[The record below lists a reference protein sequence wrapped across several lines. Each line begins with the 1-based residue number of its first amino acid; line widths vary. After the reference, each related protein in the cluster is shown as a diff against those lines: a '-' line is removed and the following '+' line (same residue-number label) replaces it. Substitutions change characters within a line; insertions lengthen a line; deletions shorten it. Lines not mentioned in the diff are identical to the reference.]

1 MSFFAVPLSGLT
13 ASQSE
18 LQTISNNLANVD
30 TDGYKDQTLSF
41 ADLFAA
47 STSNNGADDPLQT
60 GQGVEVSATNTN
72 FSDGTVTSTGIPS
85 NMALSGNGFFVVQQ
99 SDGQLAYTRTGDFT
113 TNAAGQ
119 LIAPSGALVMGYPAV
134 GGVVN
139 TSAALQPLQVSTGTT
154 SPATATTSFSA
165 TTNLDSS
172 TAVGG
177 TYTGTISV
185 VDSLGESHTLSID
198 YTKTAAN
205 TWSYTITAPTAD
217 TGAANSTIATGTLDF
232 DSSGNLTSPSGSISG
247 ITIPSFTD
255 GAAAM
260 NLTWDLTDSSG
271 NGLMTQTDLASSTST
286 TTQNGV
292 ASASLDSYTIAADGT
307 IEGTFSSGATTALGQ
322 VAVATV
328 ANPQGLTQLG
338 QNLFQVT
345 GGSGN
350 ADVGVAG
357 TGGRATITGGSV
369 EGSNVDE
376 ATEFSNM
383 IVAQQAYDANSKSV
397 STFDQVEQA
406 TLQMLSS

>member
-47 STSNNGADDPLQT
+47 GTSNNGADDPLQT
-60 GQGVEVSATNTN
+60 GQGVDVSATNTN
-72 FSDGTVTSTGIPS
+72 FTNGTVSSTGIPS
-85 NMALSGNGFFVVQQ
+85 NMALSGNGVFVVQQ

-113 TNAAGQ
+113 TNADGQ
-119 LIAPSGALVMGYPAV
+119 LIAPSGALLMGYPAV

-154 SPATATTSFSA
+154 SPATATTSFST

-205 TWSYTITAPTAD
+205 AWSYTITAPTAD
-217 TGAANSTIATGTLDF
+217 TGAATPTVATGTLTF
-232 DSSGNLTSPSGSISG
+232 NSSGELISPIGSIPG

-260 NLTWDLTDSSG
+260 NLSWALTDNSG
-271 NGLMTQTDLASSTST
+271 NGLMTQTDLASGTST

-292 ASASLDSYTIAADGT
+292 ASASLDGYTITANGT

-328 ANPQGLTQLG
+328 ANTQGLAQLG

-369 EGSNVDE
+369 EGSNVNE
-376 ATEFSNM
+376 ATEFSNL